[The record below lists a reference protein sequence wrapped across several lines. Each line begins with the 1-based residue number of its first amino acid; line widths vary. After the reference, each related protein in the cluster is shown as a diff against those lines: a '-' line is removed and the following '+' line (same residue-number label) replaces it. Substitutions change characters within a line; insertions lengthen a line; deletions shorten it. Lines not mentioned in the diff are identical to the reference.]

1 MQALNLLLVAK
12 NLLLNL
18 LLLLLAYCRRIRKVM
33 AHVSIP
39 ADLSTM
45 LGRSRLPL
53 SLCIVHGASN
63 CAILLRAW
71 YSICSHEFALILSN
85 RWLFHLV
92 GCRLLRRQTCSCC
105 LKAPARNDLNCR

>member
-53 SLCIVHGASN
+53 SLCIVHAASIS
-63 CAILLRAW
+63 AILLLAW
-71 YSICSHEFALILSN
+71 YSICSRDFALILSN
-85 RWLFHLV
+85 SWLFHLI
-92 GCRLLRRQTCSCC
+92 GCRLSRRQT
-105 LKAPARNDLNCR
+105 